1 MLSINLG
8 ELLKETILLLI
19 TLNVIYFLLPRW
31 TKRLIKGFTKFISR
45 RVKEVTLYAKK
56 HSKNYYKQ
64 HKKATLKSIEQPLN
78 VITITYP
85 NGRVKRYPT
94 AK

>member
-1 MLSINLG
+1 MLINIGQLF
-8 ELLKETILLLI
+8 KETILLLI
-19 TLNVIYFLLPRW
+19 SMNLIYLLLPRW
-31 TKRLIKGFTKFISR
+31 TKRLIKGVTKFIGR
-45 RVKEVTLYAKK
+45 RVKEVTIYTKK
-56 HSKNYYKQ
+56 CYRKAYKQ
-64 HKKATLKSIEQPLN
+64 RKKATLKSIEQPLN